1 MNENITYEK
10 VLREVEHIL
19 QNSPKEIQ
27 DKIPND
33 FRKAIIEKMDVNYIP
48 EPYDENKTLD
58 EQNISEETKKILASI
73 YRDYLVSDEERKKLI
88 FEENNIR
95 QKLENEKR
103 EKYRIEDIFNKTTNN
118 SQNTNIGSNVNELSI
133 KESNNKKWYKKIFE
147 KLLNFLVKID
157 KNNRAYF
164 LFL

>member
-33 FRKAIIEKMDVNYIP
+33 FRNAIIEKMDVNYIP

-58 EQNISEETKKILASI
+58 EQNISEETKKILALI
-73 YRDYLVSDEERKKLI
+73 YRDYLVSDEERKELI
-88 FEENNIR
+88 IEENNIR
-95 QKLENEKR
+95 QKLENEKK
-103 EKYRIEDIFNKTTNN
+103 EKYNVEDIFNNKTKN
-118 SQNTNIGSNVNELSI
+118 SQNTNKDSNINKLTI
-133 KESNNKKWYKKIFE
+133 KESNNEKWYKKIFE
-147 KLLNFLVKID
+147 IILNFFK
-157 KNNRAYF
+157 KK
-164 LFL
+164 

>member
-10 VLREVEHIL
+10 VLREVEYIL

-33 FRKAIIEKMDVNYIP
+33 FRNAIIEKMDVNYIP

-88 FEENNIR
+88 IEENNIR

-147 KLLNFLVKID
+147 KLLNFLVK
-157 KNNRAYF
+157 NR
-164 LFL
+164 

>member
-33 FRKAIIEKMDVNYIP
+33 FRNAIIEKMDVNYIP

-88 FEENNIR
+88 IEENNIR

-118 SQNTNIGSNVNELSI
+118 SQNANIGSNVNELSI

-147 KLLNFLVKID
+147 KLLNFLVK
-157 KNNRAYF
+157 NR
-164 LFL
+164 

>member
-147 KLLNFLVKID
+147 KLLNFLVK
-157 KNNRAYF
+157 NR
-164 LFL
+164 